1 MLATGTANDF
11 VETALTAFRGGGGSD
26 WRSTLDEL
34 PVPVYTTDSEGAV
47 TYWNQACVDFAG
59 REPKLGS
66 DRWCVTWELYT
77 MTGERLP
84 HAECPMAEAVLE
96 RRAVRGKVAI
106 ALRPDGTRRAFAPY
120 PTPLFDADG
129 NFEGAVNILI
139 DVSSEQAG
147 ELADQ
152 AARFFRHARA
162 TTDRDAAE
170 ILTDMASRYSITAAS
185 LDGSKTA

>member
-66 DRWCVTWELYT
+66 DQLHEVF
-77 MTGERLP
+77 
-84 HAECPMAEAVLE
+84 
-96 RRAVRGKVAI
+96 AI
-106 ALRPDGTRRAFAPY
+106 HRNAHRKSPYNPSSGTSF
-120 PTPLFDADG
+120 
-129 NFEGAVNILI
+129 V
-139 DVSSEQAG
+139 
-147 ELADQ
+147 
-152 AARFFRHARA
+152 
-162 TTDRDAAE
+162 
-170 ILTDMASRYSITAAS
+170 
-185 LDGSKTA
+185 